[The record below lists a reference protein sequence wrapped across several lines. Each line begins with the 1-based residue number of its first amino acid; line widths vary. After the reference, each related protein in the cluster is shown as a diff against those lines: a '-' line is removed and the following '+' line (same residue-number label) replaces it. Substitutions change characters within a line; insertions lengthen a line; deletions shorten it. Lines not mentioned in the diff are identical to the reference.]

1 MINETNSRFN
11 TAYNEIMKIQRQD
24 KYRDN
29 KAISLQNFIKRIIFR
44 IKEFFQE
51 GVYQKDTQ
59 ALDRLYQNLK
69 GRITQ
74 LQSQK
79 ESIITSDID
88 QKEGFVRDVS
98 HLVKIKARILMA
110 GWKIQDKKSQKIA
123 NGYRQI
129 AQSVSELSKFI
140 LENQIKFERTKKF
153 SNRVSWIKIH
163 DDDETL
169 RVAGFAGQVP
179 YHPDELPIGTIVI
192 SNYKM
197 REVIGKIRKKKYSLP
212 QQYHTFI
219 EKIYDKFTHNP
230 YTHTL
235 AIIKDKNRNNM
246 IHITKPRDAHCNGKA
261 MRQRWKKK
269 TDLGDRTVL
278 IPNAEKIYQYFDD
291 LKNKQENVHQK
302 ESLVSNE
309 ELNEFFDNNTKDDIS
324 HFLKNTLQPSLF
336 AGEGQPV
343 NIRGIASTA
352 FNRKLP
358 KDRAKRDKYF
368 VNLRKKL
375 LNSEESAKIN
385 EQNCSCSGWVNLQWL
400 RAGVVLNDTLK
411 TSKMYPGDYLSVPL
425 FKLAYSPDPKLKA
438 KNTMKIGV

>member
-98 HLVKIKARILMA
+98 HLVKIKARILMS

-129 AQSVSELSKFI
+129 AQSVSELSDII

-197 REVIGKIRKKKYSLP
+197 RDIIFSIIVEKFVEL
-212 QQYHTFI
+212 FI
-219 EKIYDKFTHNP
+219 
-230 YTHTL
+230 
-235 AIIKDKNRNNM
+235 
-246 IHITKPRDAHCNGKA
+246 
-261 MRQRWKKK
+261 
-269 TDLGDRTVL
+269 
-278 IPNAEKIYQYFDD
+278 
-291 LKNKQENVHQK
+291 
-302 ESLVSNE
+302 
-309 ELNEFFDNNTKDDIS
+309 
-324 HFLKNTLQPSLF
+324 
-336 AGEGQPV
+336 
-343 NIRGIASTA
+343 
-352 FNRKLP
+352 
-358 KDRAKRDKYF
+358 RDKTF
-368 VNLRKKL
+368 FLMNIFL
-375 LNSEESAKIN
+375 L
-385 EQNCSCSGWVNLQWL
+385 
-400 RAGVVLNDTLK
+400 VL
-411 TSKMYPGDYLSVPL
+411 
-425 FKLAYSPDPKLKA
+425 
-438 KNTMKIGV
+438 